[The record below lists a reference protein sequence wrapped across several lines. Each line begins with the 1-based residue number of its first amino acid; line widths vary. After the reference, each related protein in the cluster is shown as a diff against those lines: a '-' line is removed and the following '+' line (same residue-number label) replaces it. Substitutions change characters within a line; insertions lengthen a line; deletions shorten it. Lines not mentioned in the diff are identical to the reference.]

1 MTGPVLDCSPGERNP
16 KGRDPVPKKR
26 VLLVEDERGLL
37 ISLSDRLLS
46 EGYFVQGASDGRT
59 GYETGLRERF
69 DLILLDLMLPDMDG
83 LEVCRNLRRKGIRVP
98 ILMLTARGQVA
109 DRVRGLKLGADDY
122 LVKPFEPAEL
132 LARME
137 ALLRRSCA
145 GRDAEPQPD
154 SYCFGPIRVDFA
166 REEVLRERIPV
177 VLLPRQYQLLCY
189 FIRHRD
195 TVLTRGRLLDDVWG
209 YDTVPESRTVDV
221 HVAGLRRKIEP
232 DPRSPRYLLTVHH
245 RGYKFVG

>member
-1 MTGPVLDCSPGERNP
+1 MAGPVLDFTPGA
-16 KGRDPVPKKR
+16 KFADRDDAPKKR
-26 VLLVEDERGLL
+26 VLLVEDESGLL

-46 EGYFVQGASDGRT
+46 EGYCVQGVADGRS
-59 GYETGLRERF
+59 GYETALRERF

-83 LEVCRNLRRKGIRVP
+83 LDVCRNLRRRGIRVP
-98 ILMLTARGQVA
+98 ILMLTARGQLD

-145 GRDAEPQPD
+145 GCDADEAPD
-154 SYCFGPIRVDFA
+154 SYCFGPIQVDFA
-166 REEVLRERIPV
+166 RQEVLRERTPIA
-177 VLLPRQYQLLCY
+177 LLPRQYQLLCY
-189 FIRHRD
+189 FIRHRN
-195 TVLTRGRLLDDVWG
+195 TVLTRDRLLDHVWG
-209 YDTVPESRTVDV
+209 YDIIPDSRTVDV

-232 DPRSPRYLLTVHH
+232 DPRCPRYLLTVHH